1 MKKEK
6 GHHNKGKMGHN
17 KMEENKMGH
26 NKMGHNKMEEN
37 KMGHN
42 KNKKGGKK
50 VTEFF
55 RLKEEARL
63 ADKPSFEYTNKNGV
77 KNTYVKTKTKTGMT
91 IYKQK

>member
-1 MKKEK
+1 MNKEK

-26 NKMGHNKMEEN
+26 N

-63 ADKPSFEYTNKNGV
+63 ADKPSFEYTNKDGV
-77 KNTYVKTKTKTGMT
+77 KNTYVRTKTKTGMT

>member
-6 GHHNKGKMGHN
+6 GQQNKGKMGHN

-26 NKMGHNKMEEN
+26 NKA

-63 ADKPSFEYTNKNGV
+63 ADKPSFEYTNKDGV

>member
-6 GHHNKGKMGHN
+6 GQQNKG
-17 KMEENKMGH
+17 KMGH
-26 NKMGHNKMEEN
+26 NKMGHNKMD
-37 KMGHN
+37 HN

-63 ADKPSFEYTNKNGV
+63 ADKPSFEYTNKDGV
-77 KNTYVKTKTKTGMT
+77 KNTYVRTKTKTGMT

>member
-6 GHHNKGKMGHN
+6 GQQNKGKMGHN

-26 NKMGHNKMEEN
+26 NKA

-63 ADKPSFEYTNKNGV
+63 ADKPSFEYTNKDGV
-77 KNTYVKTKTKTGMT
+77 KNTYVRTKTKTGMT

>member
-26 NKMGHNKMEEN
+26 N

-63 ADKPSFEYTNKNGV
+63 ADKPSFEYTNKDGG
-77 KNTYVKTKTKTGMT
+77 KNTYVRTKTKTGMI

>member
-1 MKKEK
+1 MKKAK
-6 GHHNKGKMGHN
+6 GHNNKGKMGHN

-26 NKMGHNKMEEN
+26 NKA

-42 KNKKGGKK
+42 KNKNGGKK

-63 ADKPSFEYTNKNGV
+63 ADKPSFEYTNKDGV
-77 KNTYVKTKTKTGMT
+77 KNTYVRTKTKTGMT

>member
-6 GHHNKGKMGHN
+6 GQQNKGKMGH
-17 KMEENKMGH
+17 NKMGH
-26 NKMGHNKMEEN
+26 NKMGHNKMGHN
-37 KMGHN
+37 KMDHN

-63 ADKPSFEYTNKNGV
+63 ADKPSFEYTNKDGV
-77 KNTYVKTKTKTGMT
+77 KNTYVRTKTKTGMT

>member
-6 GHHNKGKMGHN
+6 GQQNKGKMGHNKMGHN

-26 NKMGHNKMEEN
+26 N

-63 ADKPSFEYTNKNGV
+63 ADKPSFEYTNKDGV
-77 KNTYVKTKTKTGMT
+77 KNTYVRTKTKTGMT

>member
-26 NKMGHNKMEEN
+26 NKA

-63 ADKPSFEYTNKNGV
+63 ADKPSFEYTNKDGV
-77 KNTYVKTKTKTGMT
+77 KNTYVRTKTKTGMT

>member
-1 MKKEK
+1 MKKAK
-6 GHHNKGKMGHN
+6 GQQNKGKMGHN

-26 NKMGHNKMEEN
+26 NKA

-63 ADKPSFEYTNKNGV
+63 ADKPSFEYTNKDGV

>member
-17 KMEENKMGH
+17 TMEENKMGH
-26 NKMGHNKMEEN
+26 N

-63 ADKPSFEYTNKNGV
+63 ADKPSFEYTNKDGV
-77 KNTYVKTKTKTGMT
+77 KNTYVRTKTKTGMT

>member
-26 NKMGHNKMEEN
+26 N

-63 ADKPSFEYTNKNGV
+63 ADKPSFEYTNKDGV
-77 KNTYVKTKTKTGMT
+77 KNTYVRTKTKTGMI

>member
-26 NKMGHNKMEEN
+26 N

-63 ADKPSFEYTNKNGV
+63 ADKPSFEYTNKDGV
-77 KNTYVKTKTKTGMT
+77 KNTYVRTKTKTGMT

>member
-6 GHHNKGKMGHN
+6 GHHNKGKM
-17 KMEENKMGH
+17 EENKMGR
-26 NKMGHNKMEEN
+26 NKMEEN

-63 ADKPSFEYTNKNGV
+63 ADKPSFEYTNKDGV
-77 KNTYVKTKTKTGMT
+77 KNTYVRTKTKTGMT

>member
-6 GHHNKGKMGHN
+6 GHHNKGKM
-17 KMEENKMGH
+17 EENKMARNKMDH
-26 NKMGHNKMEEN
+26 NKNKMGRNKMD
-37 KMGHN
+37 HI

-63 ADKPSFEYTNKNGV
+63 ADKPSFEYTNKDGV
-77 KNTYVKTKTKTGMT
+77 KNTYVRTKTKTGMT